1 MFQLFGGLLIGLG
14 AYVAIEL
21 HKYLDFFEVG
31 VVNGPAIVLIVFGG
45 ITLIVAFFGC
55 CGAYKEN
62 HCMIMTVSR
71 PIADIVQDYYVVGSI
86 SELAG
91 SSVRMYRLVK
101 GVGIPA
107 TASW

>member
-1 MFQLFGGLLIGLG
+1 MFLFQLFGGLLIGLG

-62 HCMIMTVSR
+62 HCMIMTVS
-71 PIADIVQDYYVVGSI
+71 ITDIVPDNYVVWLR

-91 SSVRMYRLVK
+91 SSVRVYRLVK

>member
-1 MFQLFGGLLIGLG
+1 MFQVFGGLLIGLG

-55 CGAYKEN
+55 CGAYEEN
-62 HCMIMTVSR
+62 HCMIMTVS
-71 PIADIVQDYYVVGSI
+71 IADIGQDYYVVGSM

-91 SSVRMYRLVK
+91 SSVLVYRLVK